1 MACEPHPRAHAT
13 MHSCRCKLLSLPAPN
28 IPHPFGTRRAHPVRR
43 RTPIPAEAFQP
54 PQTSCPRPWQRV
66 AVAPVPGL
74 RRQPKIWKRVGGL
87 PTEPSQ
93 GPYERAMAE
102 LEEQAREARKRTRHA
117 RHVAAFGNAIW
128 DPRAEEEHDGRR
140 DLEEARGTGFVNNHC
155 VMRSDQETPATVLAA
170 KNDAEADAASSSNNA
185 RTRPSTFPEASLKWV
200 PRKRHNSRWPIGPER
215 GVAVPPHGEVPLKM
229 DEKEMMRRSTRRLGR
244 RLSLFPGEDSPRKLP
259 MIALAPVKGLAPVF
273 SPVKR
278 PLVALSPA
286 KVADSPLRSFRIT
299 ATPTKVV
306 LESPKTSP
314 PVKSPAKPASSP
326 IAPVE
331 NTASTPANK
340 TAAPRSPAHLPA
352 SPVPLLFDQP
362 SPGGQAKPQHEV
374 RRRLSLQSA
383 RRSERGSSGV
393 SRLLALKSGRNSP
406 NRRHSFTSIDNLAAE
421 VRGESKSR
429 RNTMD
434 TLCVSPDE
442 VRRVSDGDEDLGG
455 SAAHG
460 TEEVVEVDMKTSLDI
475 FGQPNKAVEPAGSRR
490 NSDESVENSESAVCL
505 ANRGSVPQ
513 DVILS
518 SSPTDGFVVSG
529 VEGEASP
536 HQASTS
542 SDAPQSDPEEHD
554 SLPEPAPLY
563 FEDLPDF
570 VVDLEQSET
579 TYAPHDPEGLSTIFE
594 ESSVMESPCAEG
606 VLVEQQF
613 AQESVPGSTSSSD
626 GELTPLGLHQDA
638 CSTADAVA
646 HDAKVA
652 GLAFDV
658 TQVAVDG
665 QLRSESL
672 PGTPPFVNMSTCHVA
687 GAANAMSPSDSPHLD
702 REPPAPQPTFEMQA
716 DDKSPSSGSEDA
728 VATPPASDNFV
739 GSETEARHATP
750 SRQPGNM
757 RVEDSAQ
764 DNALPGTPPAA
775 TAADLAEPVVTP
787 ESNAGALAAQESSGF
802 TPINGRRASP
812 PHVPSS
818 PVKNADETEAGHESD
833 DLDADEVV
841 EMEFADEGCEPTVAM
856 DDDNP
861 TVEAPRPQNDTLQL
875 HGRHDDSETEMLRN
889 FVTRVTADKN
899 AKAAAAAAAL
909 AKKSARRSG
918 SIGLTT
924 SSTGS
929 PMAKGP
935 ETPASRKPLGAKS
948 PNSTSPAKK
957 RKHELVED
965 GGLAKDSHEPSSHPR
980 DDGPRLKRRRKRTDP
995 TPDDDPTTTITS
1007 SRAQT
1012 PSPEPDSH
1020 GDNGPRRSTR
1030 ARSTRVPLRP
1040 SALSANAIAFS
1051 MIPVRLP
1058 GMGAMDDAAMDAHI
1072 AGLARQRSDEKDL
1085 AAVTRG
1091 NTRKNKAGAVPP
1103 QVLLARQAE
1112 DPTAWRMRELKG
1124 VYEARE
1130 RRAAAAA
1137 AAREDGERG
1146 GKGKGVRWDEELVRF
1161 QECEPSVFRGLARGL
1176 LADVVMMDGGDD
1188 DGVDEIAEAEPP
1200 AAAEPVVE
1208 KTARVAA
1215 RKAAAAAPPVPPPA
1229 SAASTR
1235 RTRSSRLTPPTPVA
1249 KIAEKAA
1256 APSAAPA
1263 GLRTRARSL
1272 PRLAPAPSAP
1282 APVLD
1287 PTAVSTPAVKT
1298 ASARTGM
1305 ATRRTRIAKL
1315 GMSGNGTPAP
1325 KRRGRV

>member
-1 MACEPHPRAHAT
+1 MACEPQTRAHAT
-13 MHSCRCKLLSLPAPN
+13 MQMHSCRSKLLSLPAPR
-28 IPHPFGTRRAHPVRR
+28 IPHRNEGDSLSVRR
-43 RTPIPAEAFQP
+43 RSPITAEAFQP

-102 LEEQAREARKRTRHA
+102 LGEQGREARKRSRHA
-117 RHVAAFGNAIW
+117 RHGSAFGDAPW
-128 DPRAEEEHDGRR
+128 DPRAEEEHNGRR
-140 DLEEARGTGFVNNHC
+140 DLEEARGMGFVNNEC

-170 KNDAEADAASSSNNA
+170 KEQFEAVRSSNDA
-185 RTRPSTFPEASLKWV
+185 RPSTFPEASLKWV

-215 GVAVPPHGEVPLKM
+215 QAAAAPEHGEVALKM
-229 DEKEMMRRSTRRLGR
+229 DEKDMMKRSTRRLGR
-244 RLSLFPGEDSPRKLP
+244 RPSLFPGEDSPRKLP
-259 MIALAPVKGLAPVF
+259 MIALAPVKGLAPVL

-278 PLVALSPA
+278 PLVSPSPA
-286 KVADSPLRSFRIT
+286 KVADSPLRLFRVS

-326 IAPVE
+326 ITPVKD
-331 NTASTPANK
+331 TASTPANK
-340 TAAPRSPAHLPA
+340 NATPRSPAHLPA

-362 SPGGQAKPQHEV
+362 SPGVQTEPQHEV

-383 RRSERGSSGV
+383 RRSERGTSGV

-406 NRRHSFTSIDNLAAE
+406 NRRHSFTSLENLAAE
-421 VRGESKSR
+421 VKGESKSR

-442 VRRVSDGDEDLGG
+442 VRRVSGGDDD
-455 SAAHG
+455 SVAHG
-460 TEEVVEVDMKTSLDI
+460 TEDVVEVDMKTSLDI
-475 FGQPNKAVEPAGSRR
+475 FGQSTKAVQSAGSRR
-490 NSDESVENSESAVCL
+490 NSEESAESPEPGVFL
-505 ANRGSVPQ
+505 ANCAADIP
-513 DVILS
+513 DVILRS
-518 SSPTDGFVVSG
+518 SLTENAGASG
-529 VEGEASP
+529 VEVDAIL
-536 HQASTS
+536 HQTSTS
-542 SDAPQSDPEEHD
+542 SDATQSDGDEHE
-554 SLPEPAPLY
+554 SIPEPAPLY
-563 FEDLPDF
+563 FEDMPDF
-570 VVDLEQSET
+570 VVDLGQSET

-594 ESSVMESPCAEG
+594 ESSVMESQCAEEE
-606 VLVEQQF
+606 LIQQQF
-613 AQESVPGSTSSSD
+613 AQESVPGGATTSFS
-626 GELTPLGLHQDA
+626 GEHTALGLQQGF
-638 CSTADAVA
+638 CSTADVVA
-646 HDAKVA
+646 HDAKA
-652 GLAFDV
+652 PGLAIDV
-658 TQVAVDG
+658 PQVAVDG
-665 QLRSESL
+665 QKSESL
-672 PGTPPFVNMSTCHVA
+672 PGTPPLVNMSTRHVA
-687 GAANAMSPSDSPHLD
+687 GSADAMSPSDSPHLD
-702 REPPAPQPTFEMQA
+702 LKAPTPQPAF
-716 DDKSPSSGSEDA
+716 DDKSPPSGSEDA
-728 VATPPASDNFV
+728 VATPPAYDIFGSSQPENMSD
-739 GSETEARHATP
+739 
-750 SRQPGNM
+750 
-757 RVEDSAQ
+757 EDKTR
-764 DNALPGTPPAA
+764 DNALPGTPPAS
-775 TAADLAEPVVTP
+775 TKADLVEPAVTP
-787 ESNAGALAAQESSGF
+787 ESNAAALAAQESSGF

-818 PVKNADETEAGHESD
+818 PLKNADETEAGHESD

-841 EMEFADEGCEPTVAM
+841 EMEFADEGCEPTVAL
-856 DDDNP
+856 DDDNL

-875 HGRHDDSETEMLRN
+875 HGRHDDSETEMLRK

-918 SIGLTT
+918 SIGSTT

-935 ETPASRKPLGAKS
+935 ETPASRKPLGVKS

-965 GGLAKDSHEPSSHPR
+965 GGVAKDSHEPSNPR

-995 TPDDDPTTTITS
+995 TPADDPSTNTTS
-1007 SRAQT
+1007 ARAQT

-1020 GDNGPRRSTR
+1020 GDTGPRRSTR
-1030 ARSTRVPLRP
+1030 ARSTRVALRP
-1040 SALSANAIAFS
+1040 SAPSANAIAFS

-1072 AGLARQRSDEKDL
+1072 AGLARQRSEEKDL

-1137 AAREDGERG
+1137 AAKEDGVG
-1146 GKGKGVRWDEELVRF
+1146 SGKGKGVRWDEELVRF

-1215 RKAAAAAPPVPPPA
+1215 RKPAPASSSASAPAAAPAV
-1229 SAASTR
+1229 STTR
-1235 RTRSSRLTPPTPVA
+1235 RTRSSRLTPPTPVG

-1256 APSAAPA
+1256 APSAAAAPAA

-1272 PRLAPAPSAP
+1272 PKLAPAPAAAP
-1282 APVLD
+1282 APVLE
-1287 PTAVSTPAVKT
+1287 PTAVSAAAGKT
-1298 ASARTGM
+1298 ASGRTGM

-1325 KRRGRV
+1325 KRRGKTGV